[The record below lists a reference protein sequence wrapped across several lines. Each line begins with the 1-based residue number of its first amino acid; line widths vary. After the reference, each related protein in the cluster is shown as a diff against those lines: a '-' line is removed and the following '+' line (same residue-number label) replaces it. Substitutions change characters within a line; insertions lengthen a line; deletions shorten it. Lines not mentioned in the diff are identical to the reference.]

1 MNRIKLLLLLTLVA
15 FGLSACF
22 SEQQKL
28 SDLEV
33 YEGPMYESEGVKIL
47 FSDSTVVRVIITGA
61 KQIQHQNGDIEF
73 PEGIKI
79 VFYDKNGEQTSELT
93 AQSGYKENN
102 SNLYRANGDVFVN
115 NLQYKQTMR
124 SEELYWSPE
133 TEKIFTEKFVIVE
146 TETEVIQAEGMT
158 APQDFS
164 SYEFTNPKDATFIV
178 KEEF

>member
-1 MNRIKLLLLLTLVA
+1 MNRIKLLLLLTLIA
-15 FGLSACF
+15 LSLSACIN
-22 SEQQKL
+22 EQQKL

-33 YEGPMYESEGVKIL
+33 YDGPMYESEGVKIL

-73 PEGIKI
+73 PDGIKI

-93 AQSGYKENN
+93 AQSGYKETN

-115 NLQYKQTMR
+115 NLQNKQTMR